1 METISAGAVIQ
12 ALMGLAVMVLGWIAT
27 RQVARI
33 DELEKSKADKEHMDK
48 AIDELR
54 NDMREHRAESREGF
68 RRVFE
73 RLDTIAD
80 RIK

>member
-1 METISAGAVIQ
+1 MEIDPGRIIELLLGGSVAV
-12 ALMGLAVMVLGWIAT
+12 LAWIT
-27 RQVARI
+27 KRQVERI
-33 DELEKSKADKEHMDK
+33 DLLEREKADKVDVEK
-48 AIDELR
+48 SLAELKT
-54 NDMREHRAESREGF
+54 DMREHRAESREGF